1 MKYLITLALLGA
13 ICACDDAGGPGS
25 VDARTLRIGLL
36 PDQSADALVRRHTPL
51 VEYLRTATGLEIEL
65 ALSDD
70 YEDFLD
76 DFDEGRVDLAWFG
89 ALTFVQAEYRSDAV
103 PLVMRDVDQDFRS
116 CFLVSGSRREGL
128 VADFEGQRFAFGSRL
143 STSGHLMP
151 RYFLEQDGRVPELFF
166 KSVQYTAGHDQTAY
180 LVRDGIVDLGV
191 ANCLIFEQMLEDGRL
206 TDDEV
211 RILGRTPPY
220 HNYAWAAR
228 KELPGELEARI
239 LGAFLALD
247 QTVSEHAAI
256 LRAQNA
262 GGYLPV
268 SRENFYEV
276 REAAD
281 SLGLLSDGN

>member
-76 DFDEGRVDLAWFG
+76 DFDEGRVDLAWF
-89 ALTFVQAEYRSDAV
+89 
-103 PLVMRDVDQDFRS
+103 
-116 CFLVSGSRREGL
+116 
-128 VADFEGQRFAFGSRL
+128 DFEGQRFAFGSRL